1 MRDMIVDAVDGLV
14 VDVMQECVSGALHP
28 EMWEIS
34 KLRERIQKAFGVTFD
49 DLSDDDFRDMAAEE
63 IRPMLIEAA
72 LAAYETQ
79 ESELG
84 EEATRQIERMLL
96 LQHTDQFWKDHL
108 LAMDRLRE
116 GIGLRGYGQRNPLLE
131 YKKEGT
137 NMYMLMTSLRDEAV
151 VSQLL
156 RMEIAEEEEV
166 PEISKSAAKNLV
178 QTGSLSTPT
187 PEPAAAAPAPAPKPQ
202 VKRPAPGAA
211 ALAMAAELG
220 LGRNDPCPCGSGKK
234 LKKCCGAAS
243 STPASL

>member
-1 MRDMIVDAVDGLV
+1 MVVDAVDGLV
-14 VDVMQECVSGALHP
+14 ADVLSECVSGSLHP
-28 EMWEIS
+28 EMWEIE
-34 KLRERIQKAFGVTFD
+34 KLRERIFDMFGVRFD
-49 DLSDDDFRDMAAEE
+49 DLSDEDFRDMAAEE
-63 IRPMLIEAA
+63 VRLLLTERATEVYA
-72 LAAYETQ
+72 VQ
-79 ESELG
+79 EEELG

-156 RMEIAEEEEV
+156 RMELAEEEEV

-178 QTGSLSTPT
+178 NTGSVSSPQ
-187 PEPAAAAPAPAPKPQ
+187 PAPAPVAPEPEAPQ
-202 VKRPAPGAA
+202 VKRPAMGEESL
-211 ALAMAAELG
+211 ALGLELG

-234 LKKCCGAAS
+234 FKKCCGTAA
-243 STPASL
+243 AIRAFQAKL